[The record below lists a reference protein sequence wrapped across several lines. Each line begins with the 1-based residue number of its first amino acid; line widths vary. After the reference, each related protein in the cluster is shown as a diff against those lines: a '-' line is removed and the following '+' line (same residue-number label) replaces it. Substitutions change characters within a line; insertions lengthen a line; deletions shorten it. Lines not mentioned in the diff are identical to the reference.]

1 MQRYTAREKYL
12 ISNTLNCL
20 PVLLQGRAVLL
31 DLRNETSAAG
41 IISSA
46 DGHMNCELTH
56 AVFIDRNGRYYPF
69 DYLMI
74 RNRMIRQL
82 HVPADFD
89 VGKEVL
95 QQQSRRAERP
105 KTNTKRT
112 FKQKRAE
119 VRHQETLDH
128 INRQKQD
135 EKANNVQSN
144 QDTS

>member
-1 MQRYTAREKYL
+1 MQSFTAREKYL

-20 PVLLQGRAVLL
+20 PVLLQGRAVLM
-31 DLRNETSAAG
+31 DLRNETSVAG
-41 IISSA
+41 IMSSA
-46 DGHMNCELTH
+46 DGHMNCELTN

-74 RNRMIRQL
+74 RNRMIRQF

-89 VGKEVL
+89 VGKELL
-95 QQQSRRAERP
+95 QKQKRRSDRP

-119 VRHQETLDH
+119 VRHQETLAH
-128 INRQKQD
+128 IASQKHE
-135 EKANNVQSN
+135 EKSN
-144 QDTS
+144 DTFSKQDTS

>member
-20 PVLLQGRAVLL
+20 PVLMQGRAVLL
-31 DLRNETSAAG
+31 DLRNETSVAG
-41 IISSA
+41 IMSSA

-56 AVFIDRNGRYYPF
+56 AVFIDRNGQYYPF
-69 DYLMI
+69 DYLMV

-82 HVPADFD
+82 HVPADFN
-89 VGKEVL
+89 VGKELL
-95 QQQSRRAERP
+95 QQQRRRAERP

-119 VRHQETLDH
+119 VRHQETLDY
-128 INRQKQD
+128 ITRQKHE
-135 EKANNVQSN
+135 EKGNDVQSK
-144 QDTS
+144 QAST